1 MKKLLLVTSA
11 VGLMVG
17 GWKLTHRHHVDE
29 SNLDVTDR
37 LWIDHM
43 PKHDR
48 DLLRVLV
55 AVTHNEH
62 DDDNV
67 GFLHFGS
74 RWHAQLDGFRFEKH
88 DNDLAVEFPQ
98 SSWRATWHTKVTRC
112 SVGEFTLCL
121 EITAPRGTFH
131 YFSRDD
137 WEIKNT
143 DAASALASKLL
154 HEAPP
159 SAGAEPTPVPGAQL
173 AP

>member
-1 MKKLLLVTSA
+1 
-11 VGLMVG
+11 
-17 GWKLTHRHHVDE
+17 
-29 SNLDVTDR
+29 
-37 LWIDHM
+37 M

-62 DDDNV
+62 DDNV

-74 RWHAQLDGFRFEKH
+74 RWHAQLDGFRFEKNG
-88 DNDLAVEFPQ
+88 NDLAVEFPQ
-98 SSWRATWHTKVTRC
+98 NSWRATWHTKVTRC

-131 YFSRDD
+131 YFSRDE
-137 WEIKNT
+137 WKIENT
-143 DAASALASKLL
+143 EAGTALAAKLL

-159 SAGAEPTPVPGAQL
+159 SSGAEPTPVLDAQL